1 MQEFFL
7 KLRTI
12 FHAIVVLEAGQD
24 LPEYALTFV
33 MVALGTV
40 AGMSSIAAGVN
51 ETFSAVAN
59 TLITAVK

>member
-1 MQEFFL
+1 MQELFL

-12 FHAIVVLEAGQD
+12 LNAILVLEAGQD

-40 AGMSSIAAGVN
+40 AGMDSIAGSVN
-51 ETFSAVAN
+51 LIFSGVAN
-59 TLITAVK
+59 MLTNAV